1 MDGFVGT
8 ESSDITIK
16 GEEDDSLTFEYR
28 QNWDGGGAGLKGPKM
43 SRIKRTT
50 TSTPTLAVC
59 YWFTVPVTGAGAVTK
74 KIMGNVATGRMRR
87 NKIMTENREY

>member
-28 QNWDGGGAGLKGPKM
+28 QNWDGGGAGLKGPIM

-50 TSTPTLAVC
+50 TSTPT
-59 YWFTVPVTGAGAVTK
+59 
-74 KIMGNVATGRMRR
+74 
-87 NKIMTENREY
+87 